1 MRQEGVIEGALPI
14 KHQDNNKYKKKKY
27 FNNQSTSGE
36 NSLGN
41 YQKSKRG
48 GVKNSYPPCH
58 HCEKKGHPPFK
69 CWKRPDPNA
78 INLDMKL

>member
-1 MRQEGVIEGALPI
+1 MIEGALPI